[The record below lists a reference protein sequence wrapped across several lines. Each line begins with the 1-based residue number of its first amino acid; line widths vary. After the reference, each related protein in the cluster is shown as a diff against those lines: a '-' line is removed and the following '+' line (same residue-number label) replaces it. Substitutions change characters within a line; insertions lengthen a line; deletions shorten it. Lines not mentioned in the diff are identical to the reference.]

1 MLATQIIPHP
11 SADPERRTAVVVGTM
26 QTTLEIAGAVT
37 IPAMKMS
44 FGRNEEIFG
53 EEEPADFVYKVMS
66 GVARTF
72 RILGDGRRQ
81 IASFHF
87 AGDLFGLAGGTAHF
101 NSAEAVTDCEIA
113 LARRSLVERAASQ
126 NPVVGHALW
135 RLAASGLQRAE
146 EHVMLLGR
154 RSAGE
159 RVGAFLLEM
168 AARNQG
174 GEAAVDLAMSRTD
187 IADYLG
193 LTIET
198 VSRTLSEMERR
209 RVIALPSA
217 RHVVLRDRGA
227 FADAA

>member
-1 MLATQIIPHP
+1 
-11 SADPERRTAVVVGTM
+11 
-26 QTTLEIAGAVT
+26 
-37 IPAMKMS
+37 
-44 FGRNEEIFG
+44 
-53 EEEPADFVYKVMS
+53 
-66 GVARTF
+66 
-72 RILGDGRRQ
+72 
-81 IASFHF
+81 
-87 AGDLFGLAGGTAHF
+87 
-101 NSAEAVTDCEIA
+101 
-113 LARRSLVERAASQ
+113 
-126 NPVVGHALW
+126 
-135 RLAASGLQRAE
+135 
-146 EHVMLLGR
+146 MLLGR

-174 GEAAVDLAMSRTD
+174 GEAIDLAMSRTD

-217 RHVVLRDRGA
+217 RHVVLCDRRA

>member
-1 MLATQIIPHP
+1 MLSTQIIPHP
-11 SADPERRTAVVVGTM
+11 SADPDRRIAVVAGAL
-26 QTTLEIAGAVT
+26 QTTLEIAGAIA

-53 EEEPADFVYKVMS
+53 EEEPADFVYKVTS
-66 GVARTF
+66 GVVRTF

-81 IASFHF
+81 IACFYF
-87 AGDLFGLAGGTAHF
+87 AGDLFGLDGGDAHSS
-101 NSAEAVTDCEIA
+101 SAEAVTDCEIA
-113 LARRSLVERAASQ
+113 LVRRSQVERAASQ
-126 NPVVGHALW
+126 NPVVAHALW
-135 RLAASGLQRAE
+135 RLAADGLRRAE

-168 AARNQG
+168 AAREQG
-174 GEAAVDLAMSRTD
+174 GEAIDLAMSRTD

-198 VSRTLSEMERR
+198 VSRALSEMERR
-209 RVIALPSA
+209 RMIALPSA
-217 RHVVLRDRGA
+217 RHVVLRDRHA